1 MNERKAR
8 KGVARVSGNV
18 PQVLGDDGVIR
29 MNLREVSGSQPS
41 AVSDQ
46 PSAGSDQPS
55 AGSDQPSAF
64 KHGHSPDRGAGAPPD
79 PER

>member
-29 MNLREVSGSQPS
+29 MNLREVSGSQP
-41 AVSDQ
+41 
-46 PSAGSDQPS
+46 
-55 AGSDQPSAF
+55 
-64 KHGHSPDRGAGAPPD
+64 
-79 PER
+79 